1 MTTPSLLQRLKTLEK
16 EIQSAE
22 VEVGVRK
29 KQLSE
34 LKPKRQ
40 AMEDECFKE
49 FGCKISELDAL
60 LIHEESIL
68 ESEVVALEASLASA
82 LSGAEE
88 SE

>member
-34 LKPKRQ
+34 LKPKRE
-40 AMEDECFKE
+40 AM
-49 FGCKISELDAL
+49 
-60 LIHEESIL
+60 
-68 ESEVVALEASLASA
+68 
-82 LSGAEE
+82 
-88 SE
+88 